1 MIPHNLT
8 FRTAYV
14 FHGVSLSMFP
24 FNIFGIQGGKTALI
38 FACMQT
44 KLTVVRRLLH
54 MKADPN
60 IPNNV
65 RGKIVIL
72 NKSFTSSS
80 L

>member
-1 MIPHNLT
+1 MIPHNWT
-8 FRTAYV
+8 FRTVYV
-14 FHGVSLSMFP
+14 FHGVSLSI
-24 FNIFGIQGGKTALI
+24 NIFGIQGGKTALT

-54 MKADPN
+54 MKANPN